1 MKLNNKY
8 FHILSFVLALLGL
21 YAVALL
27 FDSHPKTI
35 TLEHNKVS
43 KVEENTFLP
52 NPTMTPG
59 GRFPRVTKD
68 QICTVGYTKTVRDVT
83 ESKKK
88 AVFNMY
94 HTDRTKDE
102 YEVDHLISLQL
113 GGNNDLGN
121 LWPQSYTTQPWNAR
135 VKDKLENKLNDEIC
149 KGRLSMKEA
158 QQRIS
163 TDWILTYCDYYAD
176 KEKECKQYKEKLNG
190 R

>member
-1 MKLNNKY
+1 MNNRGRIISAVVLVAILVFCDWY
-8 FHILSFVLALLGL
+8 FDKPIKPI
-21 YAVALL
+21 VAANTT
-27 FDSHPKTI
+27 P
-35 TLEHNKVS
+35 VV
-43 KVEENTFLP
+43 KVEKELSSFLP

-59 GRFPRVTKD
+59 TRFPRVTKQ

-88 AVFNMY
+88 AVFSLYN
-94 HTDRTKDE
+94 TDRTKDE

-135 VKDKLENKLNDEIC
+135 IKDKLENKLNDEIC

-163 TDWILTYCDYYAD
+163 TDWILTYCDYYND
-176 KEKECKQYKEKLNG
+176 KEKDCKQYKEKYK
-190 R
+190 